1 MTSVIPSPCVLKFV
15 YQRNNPDR
23 DRTRQKLM
31 IVWQVSEDN
40 SYRWRDFPAE
50 LQDLV
55 EEQWQIWRGHGMP
68 GHLVI
73 EYSWPMKGDKHTL
86 YQIVFANGAIMQENM
101 STRRTRLV
109 RRLVCE
115 EA

>member
-1 MTSVIPSPCVLKFV
+1 
-15 YQRNNPDR
+15 
-23 DRTRQKLM
+23 M

-101 STRRTRLV
+101 STQCKRAV

>member
-1 MTSVIPSPCVLKFV
+1 
-15 YQRNNPDR
+15 
-23 DRTRQKLM
+23 M

-40 SYRWRDFPAE
+40 RHRWRDFPAE
-50 LQDLV
+50 LQDSV
-55 EEQWQIWRGHGMP
+55 EEQWQIWREHGMP

-73 EYSWPMKGDKHTL
+73 EYSWPMKGDKRTP

-101 STRRTRLV
+101 ITQCKRAV